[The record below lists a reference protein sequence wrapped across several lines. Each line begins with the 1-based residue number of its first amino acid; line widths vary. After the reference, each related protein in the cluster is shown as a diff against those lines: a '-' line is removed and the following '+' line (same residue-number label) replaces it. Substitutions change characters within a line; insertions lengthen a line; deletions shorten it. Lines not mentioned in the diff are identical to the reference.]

1 MAEVKTDA
9 IVLRHVDFGESNRM
23 LTLLS
28 PGPAKP
34 SVSAPGCRRR
44 GARLTNATEVFCAGE
59 YMLNQRQDR
68 YTLTGCQ
75 IKDAF
80 YDLRCDYD
88 RLSEGAH
95 WLRLVE
101 TIATPN
107 QEQPLLFALLLKGL
121 TYLNYSKQD
130 TRRIALT
137 FYMHLARVGG
147 FAPELYRCSICG
159 QAVRPPLKLDMAGGG
174 VSCARCGA
182 NGLALGERT
191 LEVLRGFSTLKFA
204 ALEGVTV
211 DEVELERAYSLM
223 SQYIDV
229 QTDRA

>member
-9 IVLRHVDFGESNRM
+9 IVLRRVDYGESNRM

-28 PGPAKP
+28 PTLGKL
-34 SVSAPGCRRR
+34 SVGARGCRRR

-59 YMLNQRQDR
+59 YMLSQRQDR

-101 TIATPN
+101 AIAVPN
-107 QEQPLLFALLLKGL
+107 QEQALLFALLLKGL
-121 TYLNYSKQD
+121 TYLNYSAQEP
-130 TRRIALT
+130 RRIALT
-137 FYMHLARVGG
+137 FYMHLARVAG
-147 FAPELYRCSICG
+147 FAPEMYRCSVCG
-159 QAVRPPLKLDMAGGG
+159 RPARPPLKLDLAGGG

-182 NGLALGERT
+182 NGVALGERT
-191 LEVLRGFSTLKFA
+191 LEVLRGFAGLKFA
-204 ALEGVTV
+204 QIEGVSV
-211 DEVELERAYSLM
+211 DEAELERACSLM
-223 SQYIDV
+223 AQYLDV

>member
-1 MAEVKTDA
+1 MGEIKTDA
-9 IVLRHVDFGESNRM
+9 IVLRHVDFGESHRM

-28 PGPAKP
+28 PTLGKL
-34 SVSAPGCRRR
+34 SVGARGCRKR

-59 YMLNQRQDR
+59 YILYQKQDK
-68 YTLTGCQ
+68 YTLRGCT

-88 RLSEGAH
+88 RLVEGAR
-95 WLRLVE
+95 WLSMVE
-101 TIATPN
+101 AVATPD
-107 QEQPLLFALLLKGL
+107 QEQALLFALLLRGL

-130 TRRIALT
+130 VRRIALT
-137 FYMHLARVGG
+137 FYMHFTRVCG
-147 FAPELYRCSICG
+147 FAPELHRCTVCG
-159 QAVRPPLKLDMAGGG
+159 EPIEPPMRLDLSGGG
-174 VSCARCGA
+174 VCHAHCSHSGPE
-182 NGLALGERT
+182 LPPRT

-211 DEVELERAYSLM
+211 DEAELKRAHNLM

-229 QTDRA
+229 QVGK